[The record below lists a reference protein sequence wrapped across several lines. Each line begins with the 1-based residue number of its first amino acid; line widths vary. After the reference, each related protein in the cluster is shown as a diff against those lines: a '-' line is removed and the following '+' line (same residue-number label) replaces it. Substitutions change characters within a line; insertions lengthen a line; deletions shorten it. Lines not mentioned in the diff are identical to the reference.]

1 MLQACMDQK
10 LFLYGMIAAGI
21 LGIWCLFWS
30 NRFYH
35 SAVRDMKRRKTPRGR
50 WTAGIMELYRKREVP
65 VANSEAFIRDRLHE
79 ARILKIRVGSLL
91 NGVNLAV
98 SLCGAFLLL
107 GIWCIYLFQYETYV
121 LYQYLLLSGSIISAL
136 LLLRFSLNMKG
147 KEQRLVDGWVSYLE
161 NSENHA
167 VRAEAIQAAAVR
179 AGAAQAGTVRTETGQ
194 TGAARSEGVRTGTE
208 AISGEA
214 LRQTAA
220 QTEAAQV
227 VELEKKRKLRVEKKP
242 DKRSD
247 QEAAITRVE
256 EKIREKA
263 GPRSKFSE
271 ILNPEDEK
279 LMREVIREYLT

>member
-65 VANSEAFIRDRLHE
+65 VTNSEAFIRDRLHE

-98 SLCGAFLLL
+98 SLCGAF
-107 GIWCIYLFQYETYV
+107 
-121 LYQYLLLSGSIISAL
+121 
-136 LLLRFSLNMKG
+136 
-147 KEQRLVDGWVSYLE
+147 RLVDGWVSYLE
-161 NSENHA
+161 NPENHA

-194 TGAARSEGVRTGTE
+194 TGASRSEGVRTGTE